1 MFEGWDGFYLLIG
14 SAAAGLIGL
23 LFVVTTLMSGIERP
37 RALQA
42 ASLYTSPILFHFAV
56 VLVISALTAVPR
68 LPSPAT
74 GLIIGGCALVG
85 MIYALRTAS
94 RLHNRA
100 SSSEAHWSDFWCYGV
115 APAAVYV
122 GLGAAAAGIWISP
135 RAAAYGVAPALLAVL
150 LISIRNAWDMVTWL
164 APRGGAEPPAPA
176 PATGETPVKLD

>member
-1 MFEGWDGFYLLIG
+1 MGA
-14 SAAAGLIGL
+14 SAPAAA
-23 LFVVTTLMSGIERP
+23 VDT
-37 RALQA
+37 A
-42 ASLYTSPILFHFAV
+42 ASVSSLKELSIEDLMKIEVTSVSKAAEPL
-56 VLVISALTAVPR
+56 
-68 LPSPAT
+68 
-74 GLIIGGCALVG
+74 
-85 MIYALRTAS
+85 
-94 RLHNRA
+94 
-100 SSSEAHWSDFWCYGV
+100 SD

>member
-14 SAAAGLIGL
+14 SAASGLIGL

-68 LPSPAT
+68 LPST
-74 GLIIGGCALVG
+74 VVGLIIGGCALVG

-122 GLGAAAAGIWISP
+122 GLGAAAAGIWVSP

-176 PATGETPVKLD
+176 AGETPVKLV